1 MFIEKANYSLS
12 KIEIMILSNSC
23 NNRKTFAFLR
33 KSSGFFFFVW
43 MNSFWNLFNLC
54 SVLWVC
60 VWRNWLLRKSCK
72 LCDVDKIS
80 QITALGFHASNF
92 CNGLNGTF
100 NFPAHWLRFGKLLL
114 LRFSPCLQKME
125 CHCLLPFYTKTG
137 KEYLSKRVHKKKQL
151 LAKSL
156 QLIPSIH
163 FPSQSHCAC

>member
-12 KIEIMILSNSC
+12 KIEIMIISNSC
-23 NNRKTFAFLR
+23 NNRKTFTFLR
-33 KSSGFFFFVW
+33 KSPGFFF
-43 MNSFWNLFNLC
+43 MNSFWILFNLC

-114 LRFSPCLQKME
+114 PRFSPCLQKNGMS
-125 CHCLLPFYTKTG
+125 LFVAILTKTG
-137 KEYLSKRVHKKKQL
+137 KEYLSKRVHMKKQL

-156 QLIPSIH
+156 
-163 FPSQSHCAC
+163 